1 MSIFQHQGGP
11 SNLIAKKIT
20 ANTVTV
26 VVDTTG
32 AQTGGNTYIDR
43 FEVNENAGST
53 PNLTVE
59 LYDTGNTTSYYLGD
73 SIGHA
78 VWKAKAVTAGQSV
91 HFNEGYVLPNTWQI
105 RITSSDAAGKFDFIG
120 SKVGRSPGDR
130 Q

>member
-11 SNLIAKKIT
+11 AVPILKKVSSNA
-20 ANTVTV
+20 VTV

-32 AQTGGNTYIDR
+32 ATTGGNTYIDR
-43 FEVNENAGST
+43 FEVNENAGAT

-59 LYDTGNTTSYYLGD
+59 IYDTINAVSYYLGD

-91 HFNEGYVLPNTWQI
+91 HFNEGYVIQNGWQI
-105 RITSSDAAGKFDFIG
+105 RVTSSDAAGKFDVIG
-120 SKVGRSPGDR
+120 GKVGRSL
-130 Q
+130 